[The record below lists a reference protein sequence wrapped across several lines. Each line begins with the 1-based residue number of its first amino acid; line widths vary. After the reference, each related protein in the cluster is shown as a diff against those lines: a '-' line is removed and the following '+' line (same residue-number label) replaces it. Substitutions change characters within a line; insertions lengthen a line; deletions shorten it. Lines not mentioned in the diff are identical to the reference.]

1 MGFLKS
7 LLMWLVLGATSLS
20 AQHSS
25 EELAFIEEV
34 NLLRTHPKLYGTF
47 VKQFLQSDTNMRY
60 YREYSCI
67 ADTEVLPL
75 LDSLKPL
82 HALIAD
88 DNLRKQL
95 NFHSGID
102 SANRM
107 IQHAR
112 GWLDT
117 NYALSCE
124 NLIAS
129 KQNDYRDMVIKL
141 LLDREYAIRYHRHN
155 LLRADVTHTAV
166 RRLILGDTGYLLSY
180 RIWWIQEFVSYELP

>member
-1 MGFLKS
+1 
-7 LLMWLVLGATSLS
+7 MWLVLGATSLS

>member
-1 MGFLKS
+1 
-7 LLMWLVLGATSLS
+7 MWLVLGATSLS
-20 AQHSS
+20 AQHNS

-60 YREYSCI
+60 YREYRCI
-67 ADTEVLPL
+67 ADTEVLPM

-88 DNLRKQL
+88 ENLRQQL

-117 NYALSCE
+117 NYAFSCE

-141 LLDREYAIRYHRHN
+141 LLDREYAIRYHRFN
-155 LLRADVTHTAV
+155 LLRTDVTHTAV

-180 RIWWIQEFVSYELP
+180 RIWWIQEFVSFESP

>member
-1 MGFLKS
+1 MRLLK
-7 LLMWLVLGATSLS
+7 LLFVLLTGATRLS
-20 AQHSS
+20 AQHST
-25 EELAFIEEV
+25 EERAFIEEV
-34 NLLRTHPKLYGTF
+34 NLLRTHPRLYGSF
-47 VKQFLQSDTNMRY
+47 VKQFLADTQMRH
-60 YREYSCI
+60 YREYRCI

-82 HALIAD
+82 HALIPSD
-88 DNLRKQL
+88 TLRHQL

-102 SANRM
+102 SAHRM

-117 NYALSCE
+117 HYALTCE

-141 LLDREYAIRYHRHN
+141 LLDKEYAIRYHRFN
-155 LLRADVTHTAV
+155 LLRQDVTHTAV
-166 RRLILGDTGYLLSY
+166 RRLVLGDTGYLLSY
-180 RIWWIQEFVSYELP
+180 RIWWIQEFVSYDSP

>member
-1 MGFLKS
+1 
-7 LLMWLVLGATSLS
+7 MWLVLGATSLS

-34 NLLRTHPKLYGTF
+34 NLLRTHPKLYGTL
-47 VKQFLQSDTNMRY
+47 VKQFLQSDINMRY
-60 YREYSCI
+60 YREYRCI
-67 ADTEVLPL
+67 ADTEVLPM

-88 DNLRKQL
+88 ENLRQQL

-141 LLDREYAIRYHRHN
+141 LLDREYAIRYHRFN
-155 LLRADVTHTAV
+155 LLRTDVTHTAV

-180 RIWWIQEFVSYELP
+180 RIWWIQEFVSFESP